1 MSSRRRRNPVSQ
13 HNPFLDRRALTGQLL
28 PHQLPF
34 EEEPSSDD
42 GAQEREVEDEQQEE
56 EEEDEDDDEA
66 MSNMA
71 DDGGSDELVSPAP
84 EAQENRSSSNNNSNN
99 NINVPAAPQAPA
111 QQARYVSPDR
121 ISFPLSL
128 ARAGLVTYPSAPVV
142 IVQTSEGPCTLTDG
156 QYYWNAMGRPQ
167 CLRRGCLNNRG
178 TGYAA
183 EQSRDDHIGAHQVFQ
198 MPAYWQEARGTRNGE
213 PYRIL

>member
-1 MSSRRRRNPVSQ
+1 MSHRRRRNAVSQ
-13 HNPFLDRRALTGQLL
+13 HNPFLGRRAQTGQLL
-28 PHQLPF
+28 PHQMPF
-34 EEEPSSDD
+34 GEEPSSED
-42 GAQEREVEDEQQEE
+42 GAQESEDDDERQEEQEE
-56 EEEDEDDDEA
+56 EEDDDEA

-71 DDGGSDELVSPAP
+71 DDGGSDELVSPSP
-84 EAQENRSSSNNNSNN
+84 EAQEDRSSSNNN
-99 NINVPAAPQAPA
+99 NVPAAPQAPA
-111 QQARYVSPDR
+111 QQVRYVSPDR
-121 ISFPLSL
+121 IRFPLSL

-183 EQSRDDHIGAHQVFQ
+183 EQSRDDHIGTHQVFQ
-198 MPAYWQEARGTRNGE
+198 TPAYWQEASGTSQFRCRRRDGQS
-213 PYRIL
+213 